1 MQTSSFLPWLIAAFA
16 VFWSVGAYNRLVRL
30 RADANAAF
38 AALESELHKQVQL
51 VHGCVPPEEE
61 QQQSQFTGGSAFW
74 GGLQGAAAQLSA
86 SLAAAKSKP
95 LDPERIAA
103 LGAAQEILSMAWDR
117 AERDDAHDLAGP
129 RLPDNFSGERAQ
141 LVHLTHAATEHFNQA
156 VGRYNEAIAQFP
168 AALLAWLFGFQP
180 GRGLRARR

>member
-16 VFWSVGAYNRLVRL
+16 VFWAVGAYNRLVRL
-30 RADANAAF
+30 RSDANAAF
-38 AALESELHKQVQL
+38 AALEAELTRQVHL
-51 VHGCVPPEEE
+51 VQECIPPEDE
-61 QQQSQFTGGSAFW
+61 QAPSQFAGGSAFW

-86 SLAAAKSKP
+86 SLASAKARP

-103 LGAAQEILSMAWDR
+103 LGSAQEILSMAWDR

-129 RLPDNFSGERAQ
+129 RLPENFSSERTQ
-141 LVHLTHAATEHFNQA
+141 LVRMTQAATEHFNQA
-156 VGRYNEAIAQFP
+156 VARYNEAIAQFP

-180 GRGLRARR
+180 ARGLRARV